1 LELVLELEE
10 LLCPPGAPGV
20 VALAAGGVVVFELL
34 PGCERFGVV
43 PLFGL
48 VLLLGVEPFGGAFG
62 VVLGFKLPGVTPPPG
77 VVGVPGAS
85 GGVTPGG
92 DELDG
97 AVLEGDL
104 LVDGAPDEGDGDW
117 ADEED
122 GAPED
127 AAPPAGA
134 PPPDWAWAPVAAT
147 RPSAAAAKIVLNLS
161 MRVPLWSKSPRNS
174 QARCPVWLEVAASSD
189 CQVAFRPF

>member
-1 LELVLELEE
+1 M
-10 LLCPPGAPGV
+10 
-20 VALAAGGVVVFELL
+20 ALAAGGVVVFELL

-62 VVLGFKLPGVTPPPG
+62 VVLG

-97 AVLEGDL
+97 AVLAGDL

-122 GAPED
+122 GALED
-127 AAPPAGA
+127 AAPPTGA

-147 RPSAAAAKIVLNLS
+147 RPSAAAATIVLNLS
-161 MRVPLWSKSPRNS
+161 MCVPLWSKSPRNS